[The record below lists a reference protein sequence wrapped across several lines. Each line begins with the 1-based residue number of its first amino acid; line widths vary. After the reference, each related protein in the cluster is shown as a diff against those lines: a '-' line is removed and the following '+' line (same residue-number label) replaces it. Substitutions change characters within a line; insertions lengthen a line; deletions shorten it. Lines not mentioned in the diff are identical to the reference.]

1 MNKPELNRQLAS
13 ELDQQKVR
21 PAPNSGP
28 IWFGVGGLTA
38 GVLGVVLPY
47 VWSYV
52 WFLPRDL
59 SVPGGTVIMSAIL
72 LPAIVLSAI
81 GLRRGMSGRAMAGA
95 GLALGILLGADMAL
109 RMVLAAAVGNIP
121 F

>member
-1 MNKPELNRQLAS
+1 MNKPELNRQLAD
-13 ELDQQKVR
+13 ELNRQKVR

-28 IWFGVGGLTA
+28 IWFGVGGLIA

-47 VWSYV
+47 VWFV
-52 WFLPRDL
+52 RPDL
-59 SVPGGTVIMSAIL
+59 TILEYALIL
-72 LPAIVLSAI
+72 LAIVLSAI

-95 GLALGILLGADMAL
+95 GLALGTLLGADLAL
-109 RMVLAAAVGNIP
+109 RLIIAAGLRNVP